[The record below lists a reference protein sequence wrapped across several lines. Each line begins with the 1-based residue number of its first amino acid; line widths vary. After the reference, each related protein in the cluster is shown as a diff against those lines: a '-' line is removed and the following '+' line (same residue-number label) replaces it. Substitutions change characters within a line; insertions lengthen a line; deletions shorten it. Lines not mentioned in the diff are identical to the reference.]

1 MTRHLRNIAT
11 VLLLLAL
18 LAISFA
24 LDMGSTW

>member
-1 MTRHLRNIAT
+1 MTRRLKTIGA